1 MTDWSELNL
10 LSPLWLLS
18 NQFNWL
24 IAFRMK
30 ELRGCVRALK
40 WDCYHK
46 SNRKLIFFSPL
57 LFFSNSN
64 PILSLSA
71 YFFKS
76 HSSPLE
82 DFWHNK
88 SVLLIFNP
96 NLLRA
101 SRSYFCCC
109 SWISVCFYDFVLKN
123 RVLSV
128 VLNKSENR
136 VLSMVLNKP
145 RRATR
150 AHQLVCAIL
159 QLHFD
164 SHSFLTTLAFPPT
177 SWEVWLFLR
186 EPTPLCPLI
195 LSLYLI
201 GLSLQSCCVISRSF
215 WVHGD
220 PALNSLT

>member
-24 IAFRMK
+24 ITFRMK

-46 SNRKLIFFSPL
+46 SNRKLIFFFSPF

-109 SWISVCFYDFVLKN
+109 SWISVCFYDWLLCSKTGCCPWCWTSQGEQLGHINSFVQFCNSTLIHTRFLPLWHFLQQVGKCN
-123 RVLSV
+123 YFFVSPLLCALWSYLYTSSV
-128 VLNKSENR
+128 YPSNHTV
-136 VLSMVLNKP
+136 
-145 RRATR
+145 
-150 AHQLVCAIL
+150 
-159 QLHFD
+159 
-164 SHSFLTTLAFPPT
+164 SFHGVVFEFTVTLPWT
-177 SWEVWLFLR
+177 L
-186 EPTPLCPLI
+186 
-195 LSLYLI
+195 
-201 GLSLQSCCVISRSF
+201 
-215 WVHGD
+215 
-220 PALNSLT
+220 